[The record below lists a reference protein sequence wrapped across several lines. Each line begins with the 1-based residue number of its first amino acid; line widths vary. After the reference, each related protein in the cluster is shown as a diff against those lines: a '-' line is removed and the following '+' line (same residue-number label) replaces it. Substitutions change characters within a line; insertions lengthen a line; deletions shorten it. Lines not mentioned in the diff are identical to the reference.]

1 MKPVRLMF
9 FQRIYPLR
17 LPKTWPHTINPGSC
31 VRQPNDVVTPPLA
44 EVDVRRQEFGQLV
57 LHGGIEFEGNIGSVF
72 GNINHT
78 A

>member
-1 MKPVRLMF
+1 M
-9 FQRIYPLR
+9 
-17 LPKTWPHTINPGSC
+17 
-31 VRQPNDVVTPPLA
+31 VTPPLA

-72 GNINHT
+72 GNVNHT